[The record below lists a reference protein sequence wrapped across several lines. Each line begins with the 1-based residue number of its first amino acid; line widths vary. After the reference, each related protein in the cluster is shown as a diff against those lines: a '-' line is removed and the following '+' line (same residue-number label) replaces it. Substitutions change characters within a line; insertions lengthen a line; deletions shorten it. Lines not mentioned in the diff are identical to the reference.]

1 MKKYRKPR
9 IEKGASA
16 IYSLSVGL
24 ETWTKYFT
32 KYTMNE
38 DLPQIQLAARLIHA
52 YCFDNLFK
60 GWA

>member
-16 IYSLSVGL
+16 IYLLSVGL

-32 KYTMNE
+32 KCTMDE
-38 DLPQIQLAARLIHA
+38 DLPQIQLAARFIHA
-52 YCFDNLFK
+52 YCLDNLFK